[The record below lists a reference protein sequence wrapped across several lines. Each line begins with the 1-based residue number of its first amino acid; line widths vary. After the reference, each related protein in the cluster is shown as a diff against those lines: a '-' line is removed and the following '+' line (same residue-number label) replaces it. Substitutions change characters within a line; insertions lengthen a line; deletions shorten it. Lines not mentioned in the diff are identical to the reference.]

1 MSDFYTELA
10 EKTGIT
16 RDSAKK
22 FWNAALS
29 CGATSHP
36 QVKESSFQKVAQFHR
51 KFGLAYEGAPRELHD
66 KQAMF
71 RIAFKIEELEEYCSS
86 SGFKNIAAKLG
97 EVKDEINKKASQS
110 PSAWIAERS
119 EEVNFH
125 DQLDALVDQLY
136 IIYGTAYLQGFDIDA
151 AFQKVHEA
159 NMKKIRTEREEDS
172 KRGSKFDVVK
182 PEGWTPPD
190 LTEFLT

>member
-1 MSDFYTELA
+1 MSDFYTELS
-10 EKTGIT
+10 EKTGMP
-16 RDSAKK
+16 RDQVKE
-22 FWNAALS
+22 FWNAALA
-29 CGATSHP
+29 CGATNHP
-36 QVKESSFQKVAQFHR
+36 QIKESSFQKVAQFHR
-51 KFGLAYEGAPRELHD
+51 KFGLAYEGAPRELD
-66 KQAMF
+66 RDTALF
-71 RIAFKIEELEEYCSS
+71 RIAFKLEELAEYCSA
-86 SGFKNIAAKLG
+86 SGFERLGIELDELIFRVKSNRDQIAWKG
-97 EVKDEINKKASQS
+97 PVEDN
-110 PSAWIAERS
+110 
-119 EEVNFH
+119 NFH

-182 PEGWTPPD
+182 PEGWSPPD